1 MTAKVRTV
9 LYLSP
14 ATARALAEYQ
24 RRERRRFPSVSA
36 AGDHLLG
43 RALQGELDEGME
55 GLLAPLLERAV
66 REATREEI
74 ARGIGALLERQ
85 TNRLAGLLV
94 KSGKDALAA
103 YWLGVAL
110 AEEVTGDKARVQRIA
125 RDAKLKAGPAYSR
138 GALASVD
145 DAGR

>member
-1 MTAKVRTV
+1 MAAKMRTV

-24 RRERRRFPSVSA
+24 GRERRRFPSVSA

-66 REATREEI
+66 REATREEV
-74 ARGIGALLERQ
+74 ADAVKRLLDGQ
-85 TNRLAGLLV
+85 TNRLAALLV
-94 KSGKDALAA
+94 QSGKDAHRAAGLGLAV
-103 YWLGVAL
+103 L
-110 AEEVTGDKARVQRIA
+110 ERQTGDVGRAAAIA
-125 RDAKLKAGPAYSR
+125 RDVELKAGARYRRDGLRAPGER
-138 GALASVD
+138 
-145 DAGR
+145 